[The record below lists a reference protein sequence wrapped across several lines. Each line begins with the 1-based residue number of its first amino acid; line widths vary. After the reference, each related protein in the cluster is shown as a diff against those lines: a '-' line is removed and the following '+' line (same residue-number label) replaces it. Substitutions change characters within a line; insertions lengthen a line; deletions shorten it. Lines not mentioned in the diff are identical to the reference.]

1 MVQVG
6 GKKNLQMKKVNFF
19 TLSLLLILCST
30 AEAQVTDSAKAW
42 TISDCFKYASEH
54 NIQIN
59 TLRLNE
65 QSTYQDL
72 WASKGLKIPSLSAS
86 VSNSFNNANNSN
98 GSGSLVNQLT
108 NSGSYSVNSGI
119 VLWNGNSINN
129 TIQQREL
136 LTQSAGLSVQQ
147 SFNTI
152 TLEITQA
159 YLDILLAK
167 ENLKYITDLVST
179 SEARVKQGQQF
190 YDAGSIAKKDL
201 LQLQA
206 QLASDK
212 YLLVQTQNAIRQN
225 VLSLKQILQLPVDTT
240 FDVITPDSATVIPAP
255 VLQPLQE
262 VQQAALRDFP
272 EIKIGKLGVDVASL
286 DIAQARSGFKPT
298 LTANGAM
305 GSGYSDV
312 ITNSVFPKTNFFRQ
326 NGNNFYQRLGVTLS
340 VPIFSN
346 RSNKANLEKAN
357 IAFKEAN
364 LNWQNDQLVLSQAVE
379 QAYLNASNA
388 MQSYEAANQQLQAAA
403 ESYRI
408 TNEQFK
414 LGAINIYDLLQ
425 QRNQY
430 VQAVQAFTQA
440 KYTAV
445 LQQKIYEFYM
455 GNPVT
460 L

>member
-1 MVQVG
+1 
-6 GKKNLQMKKVNFF
+6 MKHSIFC
-19 TLSLLLILCST
+19 TLSLFTSLFLNSVD
-30 AEAQVTDSAKAW
+30 AQVADSTKEW
-42 TISDCFKYASEH
+42 SITDCFKYASEH
-54 NIQIN
+54 NIQIS
-59 TLRLNE
+59 TLKLNE
-65 QSTYQDL
+65 QSAYQDL
-72 WASKGLKIPSLSAS
+72 WAAKGLKIPSLSGS

-98 GSGSLVNQLT
+98 GSGGLVNQLT
-108 NSGSYSVNSGI
+108 TSGSYSVNSGI
-119 VLWNGNSINN
+119 VLWSGNSINN

-136 LTQSAGLSVQQ
+136 LRQSAGLSVQE
-147 SFNTI
+147 SVNNI
-152 TLEITQA
+152 TLLITQA
-159 YLDILLAK
+159 YLDILLSK

-190 YDAGSIAKKDL
+190 FDAGSIAKNDL

-225 VLSLKQILQLPVDTT
+225 ILSLKQILQLPVDTT
-240 FDVITPDSATVIPAP
+240 FDIVTPDSALVIPAP
-255 VLQPLQE
+255 VLMPLQE
-262 VQQAALRDFP
+262 VQQAALKDFP
-272 EIKIGKLGVDVASL
+272 EIKIGKLGVDIASL
-286 DIAQARSGFKPT
+286 DIAQARAGFKPT
-298 LTANGAM
+298 LTANGSM

-312 ITNSVFPKTNFFRQ
+312 VTNSIFPKTNYFRQ
-326 NGNNFYQRLGVTLS
+326 TGNNFYQRLGLTLS

-364 LNWQNDQLVLSQAVE
+364 LNWQNDQLVLSQSVE
-379 QAYLNASNA
+379 QAYLNASNS
-388 MQSYEAANQQLQAAA
+388 MQSYAAAQEQLQATA

-408 TNEQFK
+408 SNEQFK
-414 LGAINIYDLLQ
+414 LGASNIYDLLQ

-430 VQAVQAFTQA
+430 VQAVQAYTQA

-445 LQQKIYEFYM
+445 LQQKIYEFYL
-455 GNPVT
+455 GKPVT